1 MLPERAW
8 DMAAEAQ
15 IKLAFGQ
22 VVHDADG
29 APWVF
34 TNYIRTTTSH
44 QLYFVKAGFRYHTT
58 GFDYHAT
65 ERATLVRKFPD
76 IEAHAI
82 D

>member
-1 MLPERAW
+1 MP
-8 DMAAEAQ
+8 AEPQ

-22 VVHDADG
+22 IVHDAEG
-29 APWVF
+29 NPWVF

-44 QLYFVKAGFRYHTT
+44 QLYFVKAGVRRHGA

-65 ERATLVRKFPD
+65 ERDTLVRKFPD
-76 IEAHAI
+76 IETHAV